1 MPIFEQQGVHLTKV
15 GGLPRAEYPSL
26 RVDERGLV
34 LDGKLAA
41 ARADIASVV
50 VQLDERTAVVVRTKA
65 DLEIRHGAWER
76 SPKGRPHGFVF
87 TFTSRAD
94 ADALVL
100 ALGRD
105 PARTTNE
112 IALEPSLLRAGF
124 DDLPLWRALLQ
135 TGIAMALLA
144 LLLPFLARPSSGLKG
159 VGGVLG
165 SRLEL
170 GADGLRVRGMLANAF
185 VHYREIRSV
194 TTRDNAVVLTLT
206 DGRTSLLRPGVSA
219 RIPDVVERIER
230 AIAASAASAAP
241 QGDEIGERLHEIAG
255 SKPEQLAG
263 LRELATDADGSYRS
277 SSLPRERLW
286 ALVEDDAAAPAT
298 RARAAAALSGSLA
311 NEDRERLRIAADATV
326 SPRLRIALDAV
337 QNDDD
342 AALAEHL
349 DEAPDLEQARTRADR

>member
-1 MPIFEQQGVHLTKV
+1 MPIFEQEGVHVAKL
-15 GGLPRAEYPSL
+15 GGLPRAEYPSV

-34 LDGKLAA
+34 LAGKLAV
-41 ARADIASVV
+41 ARADLASVV
-50 VQLDERTAVVVRTKA
+50 VQLEERTAVVMRTKA
-65 DLEIRHGAWER
+65 DLEIRGGASAR
-76 SPKGRPHGFVF
+76 TKKGQARGYAC
-87 TFTSRAD
+87 TFTNRAD
-94 ADALVL
+94 ADALL
-100 ALGRD
+100 RALGRD
-105 PARTTNE
+105 PARTASE
-112 IALEPSLLRAGF
+112 VAFEPSLLRAGF

-144 LLLPFLARPSSGLKG
+144 VLLPFLARPGRGLTG
-159 VGGVLG
+159 IGGVLD

-170 GADGLRVRGMLANAF
+170 GSDGLRVRGRLSNAF
-185 VHYREIRSV
+185 VPYREIRSV
-194 TTRDNAVVLTLT
+194 TTRDNAVVLIFA
-206 DGRTSLLRPGVSA
+206 DGRTSYLRLAVSA
-219 RIPDVVERIER
+219 RIPDVVEKIER
-230 AIAASAASAAP
+230 SIAASAAP
-241 QGDEIGERLHEIAG
+241 QGDEIVERLHEIAG

-263 LRELATDADGSYRS
+263 LRELGTDADGSYRS

-349 DEAPDLEQARTRADR
+349 DEAPELKHAREAIEARS